1 MNDSRKWLPP
11 MATLTAFEAAVR
23 HGGFSRAGEEIGLTQ
38 SAVSRQIA
46 QLEDMLQ
53 TPLFDRI
60 GRRVRLNNPSIIA
73 SEAIHRNSSA
83 AARG

>member
-1 MNDSRKWLPP
+1 MNGARKYLPP
-11 MATLTAFEAAVR
+11 TQALIAFEAAVR

-53 TPLFDRI
+53 TPLFERI
-60 GRRVRLNNPSIIA
+60 GRRVRWN
-73 SEAIHRNSSA
+73 
-83 AARG
+83 